1 MRPLVVGAPRSGFA
15 LLSSVIS
22 QLLPMDPVR
31 YGIRQRLVSTA
42 VRQAQY
48 YISTAIEATFAAA
61 GVGDRLIYNGNF
73 KTVAGGPKWLK
84 ADDPSRACFRK
95 YLGVKGMGDFIL
107 VIAHPAEVLA
117 TDAIV
122 HSHSHP
128 RLWTE
133 LAQYDD
139 FLKFA
144 SVRNP
149 IGIINSSLF
158 SLNALASE
166 YIQRYV
172 DPRDDNDEMRQNLAL
187 FKFSNLDFFAGIV
200 RHYKGYFDEFLPV
213 ADRFHVT
220 RWEDLIERSAE
231 TIRRVALQ
239 AGLVIE
245 ADHAGQIWQR
255 LDHINLTGHHEH
267 NYRRGKGLVGD
278 WKNWMTNAHLE
289 IIREHGLEDAMQVF
303 GYGRIEPLDEARYT
317 PFQRRVA
324 ELVSRG
330 KVFEDHA
337 DLDLFGFAFNK
348 SNIDASAFAF
358 RRYGWR
364 LHSSVE
370 RSGFSDEGIVMAVW
384 EAAETA
390 AGELNAVLD
399 QLLAGDYSSEARATA
414 SVEAAIA
421 VSAAMAKRMPRATAA
436 MADELRVAA
445 RQAFADG
452 SAEALEV
459 DRSVPPL
466 LIRSWNEYN
475 IVSHRGQFSAIP
487 QAVGPIDLTDRDP
500 HSIPGSIVRDSY
512 ESLRVALS
520 DGVAN

>member
-31 YGIRQRLVSTA
+31 YGIEQRLVNTV
-42 VRQAQY
+42 VRQAQR

-61 GVGDRLIYNGNF
+61 GVGDRLIYNENF
-73 KTVAGGPKWLK
+73 KTIAGGPKWLK
-84 ADDPSRACFRK
+84 EDDPSRACFRK
-95 YLGVKGMGDFIL
+95 YLGVKGLGDFIL
-107 VIAHPAEVLA
+107 VIAHPAAVLES
-117 TDAIV
+117 DAVV

-128 RLWTE
+128 RRWTE
-133 LAQYDD
+133 LAHYDE
-139 FLKFA
+139 FQKFA

-187 FKFSNLDFFAGIV
+187 FKFTNLDFFTGIV
-200 RHYKGYFDEFLPV
+200 RHYKGYFEEFLPV

-220 RWEDLIERSAE
+220 RWEDLIDRSAE
-231 TIRRVALQ
+231 TVQRVALQ

-245 ADHAGQIWQR
+245 ADHADQIWKR
-255 LDHINLTGHHEH
+255 LDHINLTGAHQH

-289 IIREHGLEDAMQVF
+289 IIREHGLGHAMELF
-303 GYGRIEPLDEARYT
+303 GYGCIDPLDEATYT
-317 PFQRRVA
+317 PFQQRVQQ
-324 ELVSRG
+324 LVSRG

-337 DLDLFGFAFNK
+337 DVDLFGFAFNK

-364 LHSSVE
+364 VHSSVE
-370 RSGFSDEGIVMAVW
+370 RSSFTDEGIVMAVW
-384 EAAETA
+384 DAAEIA

-414 SVEAAIA
+414 NVEAAVTIA
-421 VSAAMAKRMPRATAA
+421 APMAKRMPRATAA
-436 MADELRVAA
+436 MVDELRVTV
-445 RQAFADG
+445 RQAYADG
-452 SAEALEV
+452 SAGALEV

-466 LIRSWNEYN
+466 LIRSWNDYN
-475 IVSHRGQFSAIP
+475 IVSYLGRFTAIP
-487 QAVGPIDLTDRDP
+487 QSAGPVDLTEREP
-500 HSIPGSIVRDSY
+500 HSIPGSIVRNSY
-512 ESLRVALS
+512 EALRVALG
-520 DGVAN
+520 DQATK